1 MIRKFVLLALTVAVF
16 ASGAVYA
23 QDDVAKEKI
32 EPYLGNWALDLP
44 GGAGWLNV
52 RMVDNKYLD
61 GDILWM
67 GGSVVPVANV
77 YWFQRGLVVTRVHNT
92 PRIWEGGKVVR
103 SHTRT
108 QAMYI
113 SIDPDD
119 KDKIKVTSGEPKSNG
134 LGVNMMEFT
143 GKRIPPHPAAPD
155 LSSLKYGEPVKL
167 FNGENL
173 DGWKLTHDGAVSG
186 WFVKDGVLGNDP
198 KQEKGK
204 PHINYGNL
212 RTVNEFED
220 FNLTMNVKVLPGNN
234 SGVYLRGIYEVQV
247 ADTYGKPL
255 DSHNMGAVYSRITP
269 SVNAEK
275 PANEWQTYDITLCD
289 RHITVILNDTVIID
303 NQPVMGCTGGALTS
317 DEFKPGPLYL
327 QGDHTGVEY
336 KNIILKPIIK

>member
-23 QDDVAKEKI
+23 QDDVAKEKL

-52 RMVDNKYLD
+52 RMVDDKYLD

-67 GGSVVPVANV
+67 GGSVVPVATV
-77 YWFQRGLVVTRVHNT
+77 YWFQRGLVVTRVHET
-92 PRIWEGGKVVR
+92 PRVWEGRKVVR

-113 SIDPDD
+113 SIDPEDN
-119 KDKIKVTSGEPKSNG
+119 DKIKVTSGEPKPNG

-143 GKRIPPHPAAPD
+143 GKRIPPPPAAPD
-155 LSSLKYGEPVKL
+155 LSSLKYGEPIEL
-167 FNGENL
+167 FNGKDL
-173 DGWKLTHDGAVSG
+173 DGWKLTNEGQVSG
-186 WFVKDGVLGNDP
+186 WFVKDGVLVNDP

-204 PHINYGNL
+204 PHISYGNL
-212 RTVNEFED
+212 RTVDEFED
-220 FNLTMNVKVLPGNN
+220 FNITMDVKVLPGGN

-255 DSHNMGAVYSRITP
+255 DSHHMGGIYSRITP

-275 PANEWQTYDITLCD
+275 PAGEWQTYDITLCD
-289 RHITVILNDTVIID
+289 RHINVILNGTVIVD

-317 DEFKPGPLYL
+317 DEFKPGPIYL

-336 KNIILKPIIK
+336 KNIVLKPIKK

>member
-1 MIRKFVLLALTVAVF
+1 MIRKLTVLALTVAIV
-16 ASGAVYA
+16 ASGATYA
-23 QDDVAKEKI
+23 QDDVSKDKL
-32 EPYLGNWALDLP
+32 EPYFGNWALDLP
-44 GGAGWLNV
+44 GGAGWMNI
-52 RMVDNKYLD
+52 RMVDDKYLD
-61 GDILWM
+61 GDILWY

-77 YWFQRGLVVTRVHNT
+77 YWFQRGLVVTRVFDT
-92 PRIWEGGKVVR
+92 PRVWEGRKVVR

-108 QAMYI
+108 QAMFI
-113 SIDPDD
+113 SIDPNDP
-119 KDKIKVTSGEPKSNG
+119 DKIIINSGEPKTSG
-134 LGVNMMEFT
+134 LGVTMLEFT
-143 GKRIPPHPAAPD
+143 GKRIPPPPDAPD
-155 LSSLKYGEPVKL
+155 LSKVKYGDPITL
-167 FNGENL
+167 FNGKNL
-173 DGWKLTHDGAVSG
+173 DGWKLTDENAANG
-186 WFVKDGVLGNDP
+186 WSVKDGALINDP

-212 RTVNEFED
+212 RTVDEYED
-220 FNLTMNVKVLPGNN
+220 FNLTMNVKILPDNN

-327 QGDHTGVEY
+327 QGDHSGVEY
-336 KNIILKPIIK
+336 KNIVLKPIIK